1 MIAAAEIKA
10 GEVLRWGSDLFK
22 VVEAVVHQGG
32 GKSGSMVHLKIR
44 HLSTGHVAEKRL
56 AADEKV
62 EDVPVTRVKMQFLFH
77 EGDRFTFMNPETF
90 DQTPLDR
97 GAVGPFAAYLKEND
111 EITVEF
117 ADEKPIAI
125 LHPDSV
131 ELAVSSTPEGLHG
144 DSTPKEAVLE
154 NGLTVLVPQFIKE
167 GDRVHVDVETG
178 KYMDRVSGREV
189 KGAKFTVAA
198 PKQREVPKG
207 KEEPDVPED

>member
-1 MIAAAEIKA
+1 MRWE
-10 GEVLRWGSDLFK
+10 GELYK
-22 VVEAVVHQGG
+22 VVEAVTHQGG
-32 GKSGSMVHLKIR
+32 GKAGGMVHAKLR
-44 HLSTGHVAEKRL
+44 NLSTGHITEKRL
-56 AADEKV
+56 ATDEKV
-62 EDVPVTRVKMQFLFH
+62 SDVSVTRVKMQFLFR
-77 EGDRFTFMNPETF
+77 EGEMFTFMNPETF
-90 DQTPLDR
+90 DQTPISR
-97 GAVGPFAAYLKEND
+97 AAVGPFAAYLKEND

-117 ADEKPIAI
+117 TDEKPIAI

-154 NGLTVLVPQFIKE
+154 NGLAVLVPQFIKE

-178 KYMDRVSGREV
+178 KYMDRVSDREV

-207 KEEPDVPED
+207 KEEPDVPEG